1 MKRPLEYLKR
11 IACSKS
17 DFWPHRDFCP
27 SREFTYVLCV
37 NDLAIECES
46 VAMDCELDGN
56 GRGMRG

>member
-1 MKRPLEYLKR
+1 MKR